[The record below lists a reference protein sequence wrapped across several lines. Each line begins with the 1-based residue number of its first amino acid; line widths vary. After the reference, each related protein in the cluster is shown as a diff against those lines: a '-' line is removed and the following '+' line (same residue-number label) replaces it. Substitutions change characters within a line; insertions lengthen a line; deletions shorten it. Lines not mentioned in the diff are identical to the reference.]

1 MVKVKFELSLDAE
14 NPNDSA
20 AIAEVMKWKV
30 LQEKGKKKT
39 YLAEQKTAFM
49 AGLYLHSIAPQLCN
63 KLAQNLA
70 AANLED
76 LEYFNQAM
84 FEKGDKELQLE
95 GVLLKLSEIQDLIN
109 TTIETGRPLPT
120 DEMPVAQAVTE
131 KVSVETLVE
140 QEIDLSDR
148 LKKIGKI
155 KSNSLF

>member
-1 MVKVKFELSLDAE
+1 MVKVKFEVSLDAE

-20 AIAEVMKWKV
+20 AISEVMKWKV

-49 AGLYLHSIAPQLCN
+49 AGLYLHTIAPQLCN

-70 AANLED
+70 AANLKD
-76 LEYFNQAM
+76 LEYFHQSM
-84 FEKGDKELQLE
+84 FNKGEKELQLE
-95 GVLLKLSEIQDLIN
+95 GVLFKLSEIEGLIN
-109 TTIETGRPLPT
+109 TTIESGMPLARDVLP
-120 DEMPVAQAVTE
+120 AVQGA
-131 KVSVETLVE
+131 VE
-140 QEIDLSDR
+140 QESVEPSLIPEVDLSDR